1 VPRGINRSGNLPLT
15 VGFDLG
21 SLIGGF
27 VGAAGA
33 VGAVYFLIR
42 QQRRE
47 EANNVSHAIRREI
60 IVLSE
65 ILISQLRILEAIKSG
80 EVTIMRNK
88 LRSAI
93 MNPDTIIYK
102 AVANRIGLLPY
113 PVVQFYM
120 RMVEIQNAVQIAV
133 VGPGGENVAVPGGE
147 AETIAKS
154 VTIACNLARVI
165 ISHPASPSVD
175 EEIGRVTLVHIDEAL
190 ERAKQSFPQTP
201 TLLRDEAQHSAL
213 NRSAG

>member
-1 VPRGINRSGNLPLT
+1 MT

-27 VGAAGA
+27 FGAGGA
-33 VGAVYFLIR
+33 VFAVYLLIR

-47 EANNVSHAIRREI
+47 EANNVSRAIRREV

-65 ILISQLRILEAIKSG
+65 ILISHLQILAAIKSG
-80 EVTIMRNK
+80 AVTITRNK

-93 MNPDTIIYK
+93 MNHDPTIYK
-102 AVANRIGLLPY
+102 AVADRIGLLPY

-120 RMVEIQNAVQIAV
+120 RLLEIQNAIQIAV

-147 AETIAKS
+147 AQTIAKS
-154 VTIACNLARVI
+154 VAIACQLARLI
-165 ISHPASPSVD
+165 ISHGPNID
-175 EEIGRVTLVHIDEAL
+175 EEISRITLVHIDEAL
-190 ERAKQSFPQTP
+190 ERAKQSFP
-201 TLLRDEAQHSAL
+201 EL
-213 NRSAG
+213 NAAKHLMIESTA

>member
-1 VPRGINRSGNLPLT
+1 MT

-27 VGAAGA
+27 FGAGGA
-33 VGAVYFLIR
+33 VFAVYLLIR

-47 EANNVSHAIRREI
+47 EANNVSRAIRREV

-65 ILISQLRILEAIKSG
+65 ILISHLQILAAIKSG
-80 EVTIMRNK
+80 AVTITRNK

-93 MNPDTIIYK
+93 MNPDPTIYK
-102 AVANRIGLLPY
+102 AVADRIGLLPY

-120 RMVEIQNAVQIAV
+120 RLLEIQNAIQIAV

-147 AETIAKS
+147 AQTIAKS
-154 VTIACNLARVI
+154 VAIACQLARLI
-165 ISHPASPSVD
+165 ISHGPNVD
-175 EEIGRVTLVHIDEAL
+175 EEISRITLVHIDEAL
-190 ERAKQSFPQTP
+190 ERAKQSFP
-201 TLLRDEAQHSAL
+201 EL
-213 NRSAG
+213 NAAKHLMIESTA